1 MKPPGVVYSFIAA
14 VGVHALI
21 LFGCGLG
28 TAAKPLPVAGE
39 PASVDVNLVDSAPG
53 AEAVAEVT
61 PDPEP
66 PQPAPTP
73 EATPEPPPEPTPEP
87 TPPPPDPDPAPV
99 IAAPTPKPT
108 PPPHPATSPRAIP
121 SHTPAKA
128 RQNANAAAGSPD
140 AEAAQLG
147 NHGSGGGALPR
158 TRSNPKPDYPRE
170 DLAAKHEGVV
180 LITVEVSAEGRPTA
194 VALLRSSGFPGLDE
208 SALKTLWRWRFE
220 PARAAG
226 IAVATRI
233 NVPIRF
239 RVDQH

>member
-1 MKPPGVVYSFIAA
+1 MKLKPPGFLLSFIAA

-39 PASVDVNLVDSAPG
+39 PATVDVNLVDSAPG
-53 AEAVAEVT
+53 AEAMAEVT

-66 PQPAPTP
+66 PQPAL
-73 EATPEPPPEPTPEP
+73 TPEPPPEPTPEP
-87 TPPPPDPDPAPV
+87 TPPPPEPDPV

-108 PPPHPATSPRAIP
+108 PPPHPATAPRPTP
-121 SHTPAKA
+121 SHTQAKP
-128 RQNANAAAGSPD
+128 RQNANVTTGSPD
-140 AEAAQLG
+140 ADAAQIG
-147 NHGSGGGALPR
+147 NHGSGGGTLPR

-180 LITVEVSAEGRPTA
+180 LISVEVSAEGRPAA
-194 VALLRSSGFPGLDE
+194 VTLLRGSGYPGLDE

-239 RVDQH
+239 RLDQR